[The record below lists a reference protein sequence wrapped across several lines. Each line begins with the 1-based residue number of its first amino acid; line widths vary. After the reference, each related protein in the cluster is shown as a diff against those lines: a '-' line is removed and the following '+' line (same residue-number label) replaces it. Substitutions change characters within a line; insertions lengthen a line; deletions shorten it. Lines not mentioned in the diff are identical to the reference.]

1 MPHQCVR
8 CSKFYDDGDSVILT
22 GCNCGAKLF
31 FYVKKEKVQKAKKVT
46 EKLTHEEVEK
56 IEVDVKEIIGKQEKE
71 EPIVL
76 DFESVNIS
84 APGKFEL
91 DLVKLFNKENALV
104 YRLEDGKY
112 MIDVATTMDNFRRNK
127 K

>member
-8 CSKFYDDGDSVILT
+8 CTKFYEDGNAAILT
-22 GCNCGAKLF
+22 GCTCGAKLF
-31 FYVKKEKVQKAKKVT
+31 FYVKKDKVQKAKNVT
-46 EKLTHEEVEK
+46 EKLTKEDVEK
-56 IEVDVKEIIGKQEKE
+56 IETDVKEIIGKNEKE

-91 DLVKLFNKENALV
+91 DLVKLFNKDNALV

-112 MIDVATTMDNFRRNK
+112 MIDVATTMDNFRKNK
-127 K
+127 D